1 VFSLMDYF
9 AVKTLGCLPL
19 NELSDEELVA
29 SLREGHDEA
38 LTVLFGRYRPLV
50 FRIAMT
56 ILRDPGEA
64 EDLTQHVF
72 FEIFRSS
79 AQFQAA
85 RGSMRSWIATIAYSR
100 SLNQRKSLARRHFY
114 RREDLEPVVGTLYV
128 TEASAA
134 DRTERSDLINRGL
147 ATLNS
152 YQKDVI
158 YRVYCEGWTL
168 REIAELKGESLANVR
183 HSYYRG
189 LKKMKQQLVTKIG
202 REPHQL

>member
-1 VFSLMDYF
+1 
-9 AVKTLGCLPL
+9 
-19 NELSDEELVA
+19 
-29 SLREGHDEA
+29 
-38 LTVLFGRYRPLV
+38 
-50 FRIAMT
+50 MT